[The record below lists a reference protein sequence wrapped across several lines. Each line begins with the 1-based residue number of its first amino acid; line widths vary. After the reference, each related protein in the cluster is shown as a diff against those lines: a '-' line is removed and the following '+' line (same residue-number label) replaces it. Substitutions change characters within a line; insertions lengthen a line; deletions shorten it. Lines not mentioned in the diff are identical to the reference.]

1 MGGVWLR
8 TISHSLVRA
17 DQITEIA
24 SARGSVHEESGYS
37 LKVVVDGK
45 GHVLID
51 NSDLPGTLAQ
61 RLDHAQQMQDA
72 LLTAID
78 AAGAIG
84 PAMVISHEPDGERWT
99 LSAAADLAGEP
110 AS

>member
-1 MGGVWLR
+1 
-8 TISHSLVRA
+8 
-17 DQITEIA
+17 
-24 SARGSVHEESGYS
+24 
-37 LKVVVDGK
+37 
-45 GHVLID
+45 
-51 NSDLPGTLAQ
+51 
-61 RLDHAQQMQDA
+61 MQDA